1 MNSMEEQHGI
11 DATFISEV
19 PQYLKCV
26 VCRLVLRQPMRI
38 TTCGHKFCEACFER
52 IKGCSHHL

>member
-1 MNSMEEQHGI
+1 MEEQYGI

-52 IKGCSHHL
+52 IKGYSQNL